1 MKENKL
7 KLKFLTLQEKD
18 IDKILKL
25 EKEQNISILSKN
37 TILNEINSPTSKYY
51 VVHYNSLI
59 VGYINIAILV
69 DTIDINS
76 IVVKQEYK
84 QMGIATYML
93 NKILNLCKKLN
104 ITRILLEV
112 RKSNFPA
119 QNLYKKFGFKK
130 IHTREKYYKNNL
142 EDAYIYE
149 LVI

>member
-1 MKENKL
+1 MKENEPKL
-7 KLKFLTLQEKD
+7 EFLTLQKKD

-51 VVHYNSLI
+51 VVQYNSLI
-59 VGYINIAILV
+59 VGYINISILV

-93 NKILNLCKKLN
+93 NKILSLCKKLN

-112 RKSNFPA
+112 RKSNIPA

-130 IHTREKYYKNNL
+130 IYTREKYYTDNL
-142 EDAYIYE
+142 EDAYIYK
-149 LVI
+149 LNI